1 MRLKLYRAPSV
12 PEAMAKVRAELG
24 ADALIL
30 GSRPVFDGIEL
41 TAALE
46 PAGSV
51 DPPRRGH
58 ADMLAYHGVPER
70 LRGRLA
76 FGDLAGGLN
85 RVLRFAALPLDGG
98 PLLMAGPPGAG
109 KTLTVARIA
118 TRLVL
123 ARQAP
128 MVIAADDAKAGANEQ
143 LRAFTRLLDLPLTEA
158 PDPLALSRV
167 VAKRRVGTPVLI
179 DSPGTNPFDPA
190 HTDLL
195 RGLSAAAGASVV
207 LVLPAG
213 LDPLEAAELAEAYAD
228 AGAVCL
234 VATRLDVTRR
244 LGGILA
250 AADAARLPLAEA
262 GIGPGAADGLVPL
275 TPDFLAARLLQTG
288 TQRHVF

>member
-30 GSRPVFDGIEL
+30 GSRPVFDGVEL

-46 PAGSV
+46 PDGTTE
-51 DPPRRGH
+51 PPERGH
-58 ADMLAYHGVPER
+58 GDILTFHGVPDR
-70 LRGRLA
+70 LRGQLSYGVLA
-76 FGDLAGGLN
+76 DSLN
-85 RVLRFAALPLDGG
+85 RVLRFGTLPLDNG
-98 PLLMAGPPGAG
+98 PLLMTGPPGAG

-123 ARQAP
+123 AGQTP
-128 MVIAADDAKAGANEQ
+128 MVIATDDAKAGATEQ
-143 LRAFTRLLDLPLTEA
+143 LRAFARLLGLPLLEA
-158 PDPLALSRV
+158 PDPLALSRLLT
-167 VAKRRVGTPVLI
+167 KRRPGTPILI
-179 DSPGTNPFDPA
+179 DALGTDPFDRIQA
-190 HTDLL
+190 DQL
-195 RGLSAAAGASVV
+195 RAMTAAAGACVV

-213 LDPLEAAELAEAYAD
+213 LDPQEAAELAQAYAE

-234 VATRLDVTRR
+234 VATRLDITRR

-275 TPDFLAARLLQTG
+275 TPGFLAARMLQTG
-288 TQRHVF
+288 TQRYAT